1 MFGFSLF
8 IKDVYADINEICLH
22 FPLFPFSS
30 KYGVAVFSP
39 TKSTF
44 SLTSDPYVV
53 SDIFLLPEN
62 RWFLRYYQKK
72 RVVYIYLSG
81 WRDSNPHA
89 FRHNILSVTCLP
101 ISPHPVKS
109 IQTISV
115 VTFVSS
121 LLDSSLQPL
130 MNEELY
136 QYFYIL
142 VSNHFMK
149 LFYNVSQLEMLFV
162 C

>member
-1 MFGFSLF
+1 MFGFN
-8 IKDVYADINEICLH
+8 IYADINEICLH
-22 FPLFPFSS
+22 FPLFPFST

-39 TKSTF
+39 AKSTF

-101 ISPHPVKS
+101 ISPHPVKKHS
-109 IQTISV
+109 NDFRSHV
-115 VTFVSS
+115 CRNLMDLSLHPLYELVPYLYSHTFVS
-121 LLDSSLQPL
+121 L
-130 MNEELY
+130 
-136 QYFYIL
+136 
-142 VSNHFMK
+142 HFMK
-149 LFYNVSQLEMLFV
+149 LFYSVYPT
-162 C
+162 